1 MFVDNSSLIED
12 SQIFELEMKITNREL
27 NENLR
32 NSSSPEYE
40 TFTSGFCSEVFI
52 NFSPRNKK
60 LWLKKQMGDS
70 EHKPTGGRLVFLRC
84 KISCLRYF

>member
-1 MFVDNSSLIED
+1 MFVENVSLIED

-40 TFTSGFCSEVFI
+40 TFIAGFCSEVFTDG
-52 NFSPRNKK
+52 K
-60 LWLKKQMGDS
+60 L
-70 EHKPTGGRLVFLRC
+70 
-84 KISCLRYF
+84 